1 VQGAPNRDLEGGL
14 VLAYEFAARHPGGFL
29 PSQFALARAVRERLG
44 LRPVLVFPER
54 ARRRSLWV
62 PEVAKAGFACE
73 FLPQSARRRPSALL
87 RIARAARARVVHSH
101 FAWFDLDSLYAGRR
115 TRAAVVWHVHNGLF
129 EYPLKQRL
137 SDLVK
142 ARVLARGCDA
152 VIAVSEQVGRDVL
165 RRGFPSSKMTVIF
178 NGLVLDQFAHPAT
191 GRDEMRNR
199 LGIDQD
205 AFMVLSFCWPPLRKG
220 SDLVVDAASRIQAE
234 LDRPLSV
241 VLAGEQPP
249 AVEEFLRQSL
259 GALPHGLSVIP
270 PLDDVASLL
279 GAADVFVSA
288 AREEGMP
295 FALGEAMA
303 AGLPVVSSDI
313 PGSARYWSA
322 PGFMRYPVE
331 DRDALAARLR
341 ELAATDDREELGAR
355 NRQWAHENIGVE
367 RYVDEMIE
375 CYRRVL
381 AEHAG

>member
-1 VQGAPNRDLEGGL
+1 VTNRDGEGGI

-29 PSQFALARAVRERLG
+29 PSQFALAQAVRERLG

-54 ARRRSLWV
+54 AKRRSLWV
-62 PEVAKAGFACE
+62 PEVAKAGLACE

-87 RIARAARARVVHSH
+87 RITRAARARIVHSH

-115 TRAAVVWHVHNGLF
+115 SRAAVVWHVHNGLF
-129 EYPLKQRL
+129 KYPLKQRL

-165 RRGFPSSKMTVIF
+165 RRGFPSSKTTVIF
-178 NGLVLDQFAHPAT
+178 NGLVLDQFARPAT
-191 GRDEMRNR
+191 GRGEMRDR
-199 LGIDQD
+199 LAIDRD

-220 SDLVVDAASRIQAE
+220 SDVVVDAVSRIRADE

-259 GALPHGLSVIP
+259 GGLPPALSVIP

-295 FALGEAMA
+295 FAVGEAMA

-313 PGSARYWSA
+313 PGSARYWAA
-322 PGFMRYPVE
+322 PGFVRYPVE

-341 ELAATDDREELGAR
+341 EMAATDDREELGAR
-355 NRQWAHENIGVE
+355 NRQWAYENIGVE
-367 RYVDEMIE
+367 HYVDEMIE

-381 AEHAG
+381 AERAG